1 MKFHVPDNV
10 ASFIKCSSE
19 SACDQREVVGGFAAW
34 YSCPVC
40 AYRICSGCA
49 SVDIPDFANIDKNK
63 FSVENLLTKQFA
75 QLGQREM
82 KPAVKVSPA

>member
-1 MKFHVPDNV
+1 MMNFHVPTNV
-10 ASFIKCSSE
+10 SSYIRCGSE
-19 SACDQREVVGGFAAW
+19 SACGLREDTAGFAAW

-49 SVDIPDFANIDKNK
+49 SVDIPGFVDKDK

-75 QLGQREM
+75 QLGQRDM